1 MEMEIEKETEMAMK
15 REMETGE
22 GLMERAM

>member
-1 MEMEIEKETEMAMK
+1 MEIEKETEMAMK